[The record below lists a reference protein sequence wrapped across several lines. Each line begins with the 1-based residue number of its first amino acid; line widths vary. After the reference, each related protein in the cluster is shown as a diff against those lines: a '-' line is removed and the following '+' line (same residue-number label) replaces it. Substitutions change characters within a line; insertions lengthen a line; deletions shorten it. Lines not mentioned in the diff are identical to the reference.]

1 MPPQTFQYVTCD
13 IPAGMTIA
21 DWKRERAR
29 RAGAGRRRSRWSPV
43 RQFRTG
49 LHGA

>member
-21 DWKRERAR
+21 EWKRERAR
-29 RAGAGRRRSRWSPV
+29 RTAPRHPRWSPL
-43 RQFRTG
+43 RQFRTA
-49 LHGA
+49 LQGA